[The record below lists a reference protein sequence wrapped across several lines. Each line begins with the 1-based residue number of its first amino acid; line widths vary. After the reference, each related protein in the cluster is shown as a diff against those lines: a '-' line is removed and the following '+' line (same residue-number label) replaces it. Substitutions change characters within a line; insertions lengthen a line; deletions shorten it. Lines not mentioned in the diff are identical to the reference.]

1 MRLGTVIYWMCYGV
15 SVKYLTNRPCF
26 TELNWIGYGTQTA
39 AQRLLYTWAYVKE
52 SWPERPFMFV
62 CFFAFKNEC
71 IMQLQRNKMLNSLSS
86 IPEDAMAAN
95 LTSHRAAKGIA
106 TPLSCYMSRGR
117 NCPHKSALSSIML
130 KMYKIQFGHGLL
142 LGPSCRCKRYYLQ
155 EPISRWDSLTL
166 RSVNILGLLVFS
178 NNTKNGISDIRDIKR
193 RTMACPCNVHGWRSF
208 NVTGNGTIR

>member
-1 MRLGTVIYWMCYGV
+1 MHNRWKTQCCIFAADSTVYTRWGIITGPPSFNWHYFVKCKVYLKCTLRLGTVIYWMCYGV

-26 TELNWIGYGTQTA
+26 TELNWTGYGTQTA

-62 CFFAFKNEC
+62 CFLHLKTNALCNCNAIKC
-71 IMQLQRNKMLNSLSS
+71 WIVSPVSPKTQWRQIWHPHL
-86 IPEDAMAAN
+86 
-95 LTSHRAAKGIA
+95 AAKGIA

-142 LGPSCRCKRYYLQ
+142 LGPSCRCKR
-155 EPISRWDSLTL
+155 
-166 RSVNILGLLVFS
+166 
-178 NNTKNGISDIRDIKR
+178 
-193 RTMACPCNVHGWRSF
+193 
-208 NVTGNGTIR
+208 